1 MLITFL
7 KNTNYIKLLYE
18 IVLYE
23 TIDYYKNKKL
33 NLKNIIFTKL
43 ILF

>member
-33 NLKNIIFTKL
+33 SLKNIIFTKL